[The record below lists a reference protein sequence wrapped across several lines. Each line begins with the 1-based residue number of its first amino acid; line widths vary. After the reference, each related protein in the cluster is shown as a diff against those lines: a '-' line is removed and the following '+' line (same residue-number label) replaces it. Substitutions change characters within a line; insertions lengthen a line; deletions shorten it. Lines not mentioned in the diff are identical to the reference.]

1 MSEKYIIYGESD
13 GMREDLKDER
23 GEQTVKEEVERL
35 NSLDDGIDYGYR
47 KAGSLKPDNPQSN
60 RLY

>member
-1 MSEKYIIYGESD
+1 MREKYIIYGEKN
-13 GMREDLKDER
+13 GRREDFKDER

-47 KAGSLKPDNPQSN
+47 KVNQSKPENPQAN